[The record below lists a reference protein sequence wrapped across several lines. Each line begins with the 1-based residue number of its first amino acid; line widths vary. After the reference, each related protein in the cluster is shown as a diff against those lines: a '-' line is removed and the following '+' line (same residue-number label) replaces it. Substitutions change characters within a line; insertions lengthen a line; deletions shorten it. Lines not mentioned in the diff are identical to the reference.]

1 MSLNGI
7 LGLQGVIPLAAAPE
21 LASTGGF
28 TDLLALQGVTP
39 LSVVTR
45 VTGGLYD
52 ILALQGVTPLSG
64 VTGVTGVTGGLYDI
78 LALQGVTPLST
89 PIAATPIAGAVS
101 WMQLSGVWVNSAPIY
116 IPPTTTPSIPEIVK
130 SVSGTSQQAKI
141 ILQNLQLPKKDT
153 NIYKQLFLEDEEL
166 ISIVALLLQNGDL

>member
-45 VTGGLYD
+45 
-52 ILALQGVTPLSG
+52 
-64 VTGVTGVTGGLYDI
+64 VTGGLYDI